1 MFKDFRHYFFK
12 ISNQR
17 NYFKTFRELKHS
29 TDVRAVFLNNKILVT
44 TDELKDIYLWDLEI
58 PNTGAS
64 QTEASYQRQ
73 RNTCIRSL
81 TGESLF
87 VDNLSSINY
96 LLINSPPLF
105 SLSKGSFSSYQINV
119 FDQFCFQVTM
129 VQFIA
134 FIVRKASF
142 WVATLQV
149 WSLRKTSGPV
159 WWRAQVS

>member
-1 MFKDFRHYFFK
+1 MK
-12 ISNQR
+12 
-17 NYFKTFRELKHS
+17 
-29 TDVRAVFLNNKILVT
+29 AVFLNNKILVT

-58 PNTGAS
+58 PS
-64 QTEASYQRQ
+64 TEASYQRQ

-142 WVATLQV
+142 
-149 WSLRKTSGPV
+149 
-159 WWRAQVS
+159 